1 MPAIWYSCTQK
12 DGLGLPPMVWLATTK
27 TTRLPST
34 GPLVQKPMAVARP
47 TWGEKSRMR
56 AGVATRQ
63 IPSTK
68 PTMKPKMVNSH
79 LLVEAGMMKATKMA
93 VTNRPIDHDVGPAQA
108 VGEAGEQRAERPDQV
123 PDRQGVDEE
132 REAHVQL
139 RPGTGLTPSRR
150 RTARNRA

>member
-1 MPAIWYSCTQK
+1 MT
-12 DGLGLPPMVWLATTK
+12 WLATTN

-63 IPSTK
+63 MPSTK

-79 LLVEAGMMKATKMA
+79 LFVDAGMMNATKMA
-93 VTNRPIDHDVGPAQA
+93 VMPQADDHDVGPAQA
-108 VGEAGEQRAERPDQV
+108 VGEAGEEGAERPDQV
-123 PDRQGVDEE
+123 PNGQGVDEE
-132 REAHVQL
+132 AEAHVQL
-139 RPGTGLTPSRR
+139 DQEQR
-150 RTARNRA
+150 